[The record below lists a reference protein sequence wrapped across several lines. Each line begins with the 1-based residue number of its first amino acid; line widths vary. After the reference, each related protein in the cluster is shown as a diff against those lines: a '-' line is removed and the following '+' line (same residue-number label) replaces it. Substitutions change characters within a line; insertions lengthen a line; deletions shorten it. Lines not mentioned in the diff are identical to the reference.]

1 MPHFIVNCT
10 PSFVQPTATSLQG
23 RREIVRSY
31 FLQKPTAA
39 KQSQALFSGGQHDGQ
54 TSPGVYT
61 GFSPFV
67 VLQKDS
73 LAKHSQVWSGVCVM
87 L

>member
-1 MPHFIVNCT
+1 
-10 PSFVQPTATSLQG
+10 LQN
-23 RREIVRSY
+23 
-31 FLQKPTAA
+31 PTAA
-39 KQSQALFSGGQHDGQ
+39 KQSHALFSGGQHDGH

-67 VLQKDS
+67 ALQNDS